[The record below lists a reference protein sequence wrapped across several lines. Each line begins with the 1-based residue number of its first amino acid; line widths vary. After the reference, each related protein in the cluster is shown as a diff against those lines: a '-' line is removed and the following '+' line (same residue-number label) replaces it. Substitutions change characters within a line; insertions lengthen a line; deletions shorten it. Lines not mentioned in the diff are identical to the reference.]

1 MKLNKYILPFL
12 TLGLTMASCS
22 DFLDKEPLDQGTDAI
37 MYKTPAQFDQAALA
51 LYSSFTDKDCGQVMW
66 QNANFDGN
74 LDVSGIGGNGGGSA
88 PQGTNNWKKPY
99 ERLRNI
105 NILLEKAQG
114 FGDKDA
120 IASSIGTAYFFRAWE
135 HFYLVGKF
143 GGVPIVDHVF
153 DLNDPVLYAP
163 RNSRYEVM
171 KLVFDDLQ
179 NAVNLLP
186 KRSSISGLDNRG
198 RLTKEA
204 AQAFLA
210 RVALYEG
217 TWEKYVPSIGL
228 DLDGDGVSTGA
239 GSVKPEGYPSVNDM
253 LKIAQDM
260 SRAVIQEAE
269 TGTFQLFDAGEE
281 LSYYELFNLDDGDGN
296 ISNHL
301 GIGKAANKEF
311 ILCNPYDYTLK
322 RSGTNNAHKVAT
334 WQAVNISAYLGES
347 YLCSNGLPIYLST
360 SGSLDDAYYN
370 PDFGGY
376 DTYMGEFQNRDM
388 RFISTTYLPDRP
400 VFCCDGEHWVP
411 RTDKGDKYPEA
422 VFPAATDHYDSSDP
436 ANSSKLV
443 VYNPMIDLN
452 STHNGYGSRKF
463 MPEGAGRADNTD
475 AADYP
480 IIRLAEVH
488 CIYAEATC
496 ELGNGTISD
505 SDLEFSI
512 NKNRKRA
519 RVAPLTN
526 ALIANVYDANWF
538 NFATGR
544 HEVHKMTM
552 MDEIRRERMVELHG
566 EGFRLDDLKRW
577 GIAHINLTG
586 QKLGR
591 KILGT
596 YYGNPDNKVNSLKYS
611 GTPVYDPQNRPTQWG
626 LVSEDPADI
635 DYGRPIA
642 TIPGNCLFS
651 AKDYLDPLPLEQLR
665 LNPNL
670 KQNPG
675 W

>member
-1 MKLNKYILPFL
+1 MKTNKYIFPFL
-12 TLGLTMASCS
+12 ALGLAMTSCS

-37 MYKTPAQFDQAALA
+37 MFKTPAQFDQAALA
-51 LYSSFTDKDCGQVMW
+51 LYSFTDWKS
-66 QNANFDGN
+66 ANFDGN

-88 PQGTNNWKKPY
+88 PQTTNNWKKPY
-99 ERLRNI
+99 ERLRTVNV
-105 NILLEKAQG
+105 LLEKGEAYN
-114 FGDKDA
+114 DKDA
-120 IASSIGTAYFFRAWE
+120 IASSLGTGYFFRAWE
-135 HFYLVGKF
+135 HFHLMKTF
-143 GGVPIVDHVF
+143 GGVPIVDHVL
-153 DLNDPVLYAP
+153 DTNDPVLYGA

-171 KLVFDDLQ
+171 SLVLNDLQ
-179 NAVNLLP
+179 KAVELLP
-186 KRSSISGLDNRG
+186 KRSSLPGLDNRG

-210 RVALYEG
+210 RVALYEA
-217 TWEKYVPSIGL
+217 TWEKYVPSIGY
-228 DLDGDGVSTGA
+228 DLDGDGSSIGA
-239 GSVKPEGYPSVNDM
+239 GSVKPEGYPSVNDLFKM
-253 LKIAQDM
+253 AQDM

-269 TGTFQLFDAGEE
+269 TGTFELFNACDE

-296 ISNHL
+296 VSNHK
-301 GIGKAANKEF
+301 GVGKSANKEF
-311 ILCNPYDYTLK
+311 ILCNPFDYTLK
-322 RSGTNNAHKVAT
+322 RSGVNNAHKVAT

-347 YLCSNGLPIYLST
+347 YVCSNGLPIYLST
-360 SGSLDDAYYN
+360 TGSLDDAYYN
-370 PDFGGY
+370 PEFGGY
-376 DTYMGEFQNRDM
+376 DTYMGEYENRDM
-388 RFISTTYLPDRP
+388 RFIGTTYLPDRP

-411 RTDKGDKYPEA
+411 RTEAGTAYPEA
-422 VFPAATDHYDSSDP
+422 VFPEATDHYDSSDP

-443 VYNPMIDLN
+443 VYNPMIGLN

-463 MPEGAGRADNTD
+463 MPEGSGRADNTD

-496 ELGNGTISD
+496 ELGNGAISD
-505 SDLEFSI
+505 ADLNFSI
-512 NKNRKRA
+512 NKNRARA
-519 RVAPLTN
+519 YVAPLTN

-538 NFATGR
+538 NFETGR

-577 GIAHINLTG
+577 GIAHINLRG

-596 YYGNPDNKVNSLKYS
+596 FYTDPTKKVNSLQYS
-611 GTPVYDPQNRPTQWG
+611 GEPLYNPETRPTQWG

-642 TIPGNCLFS
+642 TIPGNCLWS
-651 AKDYLDPLPLEQLR
+651 QRDYLDPLPLEQIR

-670 KQNPG
+670 TQNPG

>member
-1 MKLNKYILPFL
+1 
-12 TLGLTMASCS
+12 MASCS

-37 MYKTPAQFDQAALA
+37 MFKSPEQFDQAALA
-51 LYSSFTDKDCGQVMW
+51 LYSFPDWKS
-66 QNANFDGN
+66 ANYDGG
-74 LDVSGIGGNGGGSA
+74 LDVSGIGGNGGGTA
-88 PQGTNNWKKPY
+88 PQSHGTWNGCY
-99 ERLRNI
+99 SALRNI
-105 NILLEKAQG
+105 NILLEKAAGYSDQ
-114 FGDKDA
+114 DA
-120 IASSIGTAYFFRAWE
+120 IASSIGTAYFFRAWQ
-135 HFYLVGKF
+135 HFNLLKTF
-143 GGVPIVDHVF
+143 GGVPVVDHVL
-153 DLNDPVLYAP
+153 DTNDPVLYGA

-171 KLVFDDLQ
+171 NLIIEDLKK
-179 NAVNLLP
+179 AVELLP
-186 KRSSISGLDNRG
+186 KRSTMQGLEQRG
-198 RLTKEA
+198 RLTKEG
-204 AQAFLA
+204 AQGFLA
-210 RVALYEG
+210 RVALYEA
-217 TWEKYVPSIGL
+217 TWEKYVPSIGY
-228 DLDGDGVSTGA
+228 DLDGDGASVGA

-260 SRAVIQEAE
+260 SKAVIQEAE
-269 TGTFQLFDAGEE
+269 TGTFALFDACEE
-281 LSYYELFNLDDGDGN
+281 LSYYSLFNIDDGDGN
-296 ISNHL
+296 VSNHQ
-301 GIGKAANKEF
+301 GIGKSANKEF
-311 ILCNPYDYTLK
+311 IINNPYDYTLR
-322 RSGTNNAHKVAT
+322 RSGKNIAHMVAT
-334 WQAVNISAYLGES
+334 WQCVNISAYLGES
-347 YLCSNGLPIYLST
+347 YVCTNGLPIYLST

-370 PDFGGY
+370 PEFGGY
-376 DTYMGEFQNRDM
+376 DTYMGEYANRDM
-388 RFISTTYLPDRP
+388 RFVGTTYLPDRP
-400 VFCCDGEHWVP
+400 VFCCDGEHRVP
-411 RTDKGDKYPEA
+411 RTAAGEKYPEA

-463 MPEGAGRADNTD
+463 MPEGSGRADNTD

-480 IIRLAEVH
+480 VLRLAEVH

-496 ELGNGTISD
+496 ELGNGAISD
-505 SDLEFSI
+505 ADLDFSI

-519 RVAPLTN
+519 LVAPLTN

-538 NFATGR
+538 NFETGR

-552 MDEIRRERMVELHG
+552 MDEVRRERMVELHG

-596 YYGNPDNKVNSLKYS
+596 YYSNPDNKVNSLKYS
-611 GTPVYDPQNRPTQWG
+611 GEPVYNPETRPTQWG
-626 LVSEDPADI
+626 LVSEDPKDI

-642 TIPGNCLFS
+642 TIPGNCLFNQ
-651 AKDYLDPLPLEQLR
+651 KDYLDPLPLEQIR

>member
-1 MKLNKYILPFL
+1 MKSNRKYILPFL
-12 TLGLTMASCS
+12 ALGLTMASCS

-37 MYKTPAQFDQAALA
+37 MFKSPEQFDQAALA
-51 LYSSFTDKDCGQVMW
+51 LYSFPDWKS
-66 QNANFDGN
+66 ANYDGG
-74 LDVSGIGGNGGGSA
+74 LDVSGIGGNGGGTA
-88 PQGTNNWKKPY
+88 PQSHGTWNGCY
-99 ERLRNI
+99 SALRNI
-105 NILLEKAQG
+105 NILLEKAAGYSDQ
-114 FGDKDA
+114 DA
-120 IASSIGTAYFFRAWE
+120 IASSIGTAYFFRAWQ
-135 HFYLVGKF
+135 HFNLLKTF
-143 GGVPIVDHVF
+143 GGVPVVDHVL
-153 DLNDPVLYAP
+153 DTNDPVLYGA

-171 KLVFDDLQ
+171 NLIIEDLKK
-179 NAVNLLP
+179 AVELLP
-186 KRSSISGLDNRG
+186 KRSTMQGLEQRG
-198 RLTKEA
+198 RLTKEG
-204 AQAFLA
+204 AQGFLA
-210 RVALYEG
+210 RVALYE
-217 TWEKYVPSIGL
+217 KYVPSIGY
-228 DLDGDGVSTGA
+228 DLDGDGASVGA

-260 SRAVIQEAE
+260 SKAVIQEAE
-269 TGTFQLFDAGEE
+269 TGTFALFDACEE
-281 LSYYELFNLDDGDGN
+281 LSYYSLFNIDDGDGN
-296 ISNHL
+296 VSNHQ
-301 GIGKAANKEF
+301 GIGKSANKEF
-311 ILCNPYDYTLK
+311 IINNPYDYTLR
-322 RSGTNNAHKVAT
+322 RSGKNIAHMVAT
-334 WQAVNISAYLGES
+334 WQCVNISAYLGES
-347 YLCSNGLPIYLST
+347 YVCTNGLPIYLST

-370 PDFGGY
+370 PEFGGY
-376 DTYMGEFQNRDM
+376 DTYMGEYANRDM
-388 RFISTTYLPDRP
+388 RFVGTTYLPDRP

-411 RTDKGDKYPEA
+411 RTAAGEKYPEA

-463 MPEGAGRADNTD
+463 MPEGSGRADNTD

-480 IIRLAEVH
+480 VLRLAEVH

-496 ELGNGTISD
+496 ELGNGAISD
-505 SDLEFSI
+505 ADLDFSI

-519 RVAPLTN
+519 LVAPLTN

-538 NFATGR
+538 NFETGR

-552 MDEIRRERMVELHG
+552 MDEVRRERMVELHG

-596 YYGNPDNKVNSLKYS
+596 YYSNPDNKVNSLKYS
-611 GTPVYDPQNRPTQWG
+611 GEPVYNPETRPTQWG
-626 LVSEDPADI
+626 LVSEDPKDI

-642 TIPGNCLFS
+642 TIPGNCLFNQ
-651 AKDYLDPLPLEQLR
+651 KDYLDPLPLEQIR